1 MTINFANILKILLV
15 FFLFQLG
22 CKSYNVRPD
31 LTPQERLELAKLM
44 FKNGDYVDAKIQFRR
59 LTLNNRG
66 LEFSDEAQ
74 FFLAECHFYL
84 KEYVLASDEYNRL
97 VRLYPHSQWTD
108 DASFKVGVCNYKLS
122 PKASLDQKY
131 TLLAVQFFQLFLEDY
146 PDSQLV
152 PDAEKYLKECRTK
165 LAEKDFKA
173 GKLYLKLND
182 NKAALVYFDSVLEDY
197 YDTSFAKDALFWKGE
212 GLYELRRKEE
222 ALGAYQQL
230 LTKYPK
236 CKYAGKAKRRVKSIE
251 EDLKDVREVDGVSSS
266 VKLKKN

>member
-1 MTINFANILKILLV
+1 MTTNLAKILTVSLFLLLV
-15 FFLFQLG
+15 G
-22 CKSYNVRPD
+22 CGSYNVRPD

-44 FKNGDYVDAKIQFRR
+44 FKNHDFVDAKVQFRR

-66 LEFSDEAQ
+66 LEFSDEVQ
-74 FFLAECHFYL
+74 FLLAECHFNL

-97 VRLYPHSQWTD
+97 IRLYSHSEWTD
-108 DASFKVGVCNYKLS
+108 DASFKVGVCNYELS
-122 PKASLDQKY
+122 PKTSLDQKY
-131 TLLAVQFFQLFLEDY
+131 TILAVQFFQMFLEDY
-146 PDSQLV
+146 PNSELV

-182 NKAALVYFDSVLEDY
+182 NTAALVYFNSVLEDY

-212 GLYELRRKEE
+212 GLYELSRKTE
-222 ALGAYQQL
+222 ALEAFQEL

-236 CKYAGKAKRRVKSIE
+236 SKYTAKAKGRVESIE
-251 EDLKDVREVDGVSSS
+251 DDLKDVREVDGVSSS